1 MKIEF
6 KKVPQDKKDLKVSF
20 DSVNI
25 EGTFC
30 RISPSLVKIE
40 AKLTGEVLVDCSRCP
55 KDIELK
61 LNEDLNLLISN
72 GIFKGIEDDFLV
84 IEVDEIIDFDE
95 IIKSE
100 INSMRS
106 DYYLCSDCK
115 NDNTNFE
122 KEF

>member
-100 INSMRS
+100 INSIKS
-106 DYYLCSDCK
+106 DYYLCSDCI

-122 KEF
+122 